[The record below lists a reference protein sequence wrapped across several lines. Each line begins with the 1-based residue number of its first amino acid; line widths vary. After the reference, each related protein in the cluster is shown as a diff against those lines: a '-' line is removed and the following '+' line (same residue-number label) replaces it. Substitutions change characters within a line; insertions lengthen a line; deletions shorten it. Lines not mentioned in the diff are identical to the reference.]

1 MKLGFE
7 TQGVNTYLICRL
19 EDSETIDTFTFGMIT
34 NTRIPGLSPVL
45 FTQIDD
51 ARILKY
57 NISSKISLRHFL
69 GGQVNKKRLLGVFS
83 NIAAALASAEE
94 YMLEIESFLFDVDN
108 IYTDVSTCEVSLI
121 CLPVRRETGAMNL
134 VAFFKDIMFNTQ
146 FDQSE
151 NCDYVAQ
158 IINYLNSIAVFLLPD
173 FKKKI
178 DSLIYVP
185 ATQTQV
191 IMSSPPPVGLSAG
204 PVFSESAPPQAAPA
218 PVAMP
223 APQPPMAMPSPM
235 PSPLPPPVSAP
246 PPATPSPGAGAP
258 RQALFPGAAA
268 PPMPPPGVSRQAAGA
283 QLPPGLAMPNSAA
296 LPPAPAGG
304 KPGREKKA
312 SKWKLFSKSP
322 NADDRNPNTGKK
334 REKKG
339 RKGSPPKGAPAA
351 PGMEMP
357 FAGAPPARVGAPP
370 IPMGPPQAA
379 AGPRPAMAAPPP
391 PMMPPPMGPAGPMP
405 PPPMGP
411 ADPPLVQR
419 PVLRP
424 MPPPWPPSQ
433 AAGAYDAPPPFSMD
447 PLASE
452 GTTLLEEGAP
462 IPGSAPHL
470 FRLKTQEKIYLTKP
484 LFKIG
489 KEKNYADYTIRDNS
503 TVSRSHLNVI
513 TRGGEVFIVDTNSK
527 NHTFVN
533 NVMIAS
539 NVEVKVPHGARVRL
553 ANEEFE
559 LRLY

>member
-1 MKLGFE
+1 MPKTGAEGVDRMKLGFE

-94 YMLEIESFLFDVDN
+94 YMLESETFLFDVDN

-121 CLPVRRETGAMNL
+121 CLPVRRETGAINL

-158 IINYLNSIAVFLLPD
+158 IINYLNSVAVFLLPD

-178 DSLIYVP
+178 DSLIYVST
-185 ATQTQV
+185 TQTQV
-191 IMSSPPPVGLSAG
+191 IMSPPPPAGPAEG
-204 PVFSESAPPQAAPA
+204 PVFLESAPLQAAP
-218 PVAMP
+218 VSMAMP
-223 APQPPMAMPSPM
+223 APLPPLSMPSPP
-235 PSPLPPPVSAP
+235 PSPVPVPPLS
-246 PPATPSPGAGAP
+246 AGAP
-258 RQALFPGAAA
+258 RPAAFPGAAHPA
-268 PPMPPPGVSRQAAGA
+268 AAMPLPMPPSPGVSRQVVGV

-304 KPGREKKA
+304 KPGREKKE
-312 SKWKLFSKSP
+312 SKWRLFSK
-322 NADDRNPNTGKK
+322 NPNTDDKKGKK
-334 REKKG
+334 SKKV
-339 RKGSPPKGAPAA
+339 KPQKGAPAA

-357 FAGAPPARVGAPP
+357 LSGAPPMPP
-370 IPMGPPQAA
+370 
-379 AGPRPAMAAPPP
+379 PAMAAPPP
-391 PMMPPPMGPAGPMP
+391 PSMLPLMRPAGPTSLP
-405 PPPMGP
+405 PPAP
-411 ADPPLVQR
+411 ADRPLVQR

-433 AAGAYDAPPPFSMD
+433 AVGDYDAPSLFSMD
-447 PLASE
+447 PLVSE

-462 IPGSAPHL
+462 MPGSAPHL

-503 TVSRSHLNVI
+503 AVSRSHLNVI
-513 TRGGEVFIVDTNSK
+513 MRGGEVFIVDTNSK
-527 NHTFVN
+527 NHTFLN
-533 NVMIAS
+533 DVMIAS
-539 NVEVKVPHGARVRL
+539 NVEVKLPHGARVRL

-559 LRLY
+559 FRLY